1 MSVQRQIGFWLAA
14 LVVVALTLYLLREV
28 LLPFVAGMALAYML
42 DPIVD
47 WLERL
52 GLGRLSATILILALF
67 VLTFVLALV
76 VLIPL
81 VAHQLAGFGANLPAY
96 VERIQA
102 LIIEQS
108 GPVIEK
114 LGGGGPWP
122 TCGSR
127 SAVLSGR
134 AQPGW
139 PGSCT
144 ACGRVGRP
152 SSPCSRFSW

>member
-1 MSVQRQIGFWLAA
+1 MPVQRQIRFWLAA
-14 LVVVALTLYLLREV
+14 LVVAALTLYILREV
-28 LLPFVAGMALAYML
+28 LLPFVAGMALAYVL

-47 WLERL
+47 RLERL

-67 VLTFVLALV
+67 ILTFVLALV

-102 LIIEQS
+102 LIAEQS
-108 GPVIEK
+108 GPLTEK
-114 LGGGGPWP
+114 LGAQRPCP
-122 TCGSR
+122 TCSSR

-139 PGSCT
+139 PGSWWIQ
-144 ACGRVGRP
+144 V
-152 SSPCSRFSW
+152 